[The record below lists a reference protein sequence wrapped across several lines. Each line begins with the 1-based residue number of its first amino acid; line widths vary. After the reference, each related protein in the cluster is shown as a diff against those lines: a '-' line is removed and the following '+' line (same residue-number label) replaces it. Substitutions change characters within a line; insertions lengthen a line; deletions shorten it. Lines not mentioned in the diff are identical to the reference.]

1 MVAKPFYLLRL
12 QKYIKA
18 NQTFLKEKKYSL
30 SLGNIS
36 EDFSANNIKKT
47 RLNGWIYDFSV
58 DYGAFDNSNSINVHK
73 YLMKNII

>member
-1 MVAKPFYLLRL
+1 MVEKPFYLLRL

-36 EDFSANNIKKT
+36 EDFSPITLK
-47 RLNGWIYDFSV
+47 RQD
-58 DYGAFDNSNSINVHK
+58 
-73 YLMKNII
+73 

>member
-18 NQTFLKEKKYSL
+18 NETFLKEKKYSL

-47 RLNGWIYDFSV
+47 RLNG
-58 DYGAFDNSNSINVHK
+58 
-73 YLMKNII
+73 